1 MSSQFKIIS
10 FDSIDSTNEEAKR
23 RIKSSDISDRV
34 LITSKVQTS
43 GKGRYS
49 KGWVSADGNMFAT
62 IVIRIDIVNPL
73 YKHTQEMLSSPE
85 FSKKILGRSHEITL
99 EFDKSN
105 SGNDGTIIK
114 GKCYTSLND
123 AALYSFLTAIS
134 VGESIKDFVSD
145 DVAVKYKWPNDVMLD
160 GKKLSG
166 ILLETLKD
174 SNGCNWLIIGTGVNI
189 NNQPEDID
197 KQVTSLMKYSLEAVS
212 VESFLAK
219 FIQHFQTQE
228 KLWKNAGFA
237 CIRSAWLESAYRLG
251 DEITVNLK
259 NKVLKGKFEGIS
271 HRGELE
277 VLVDGE
283 KLLICGGEVFFG
295 E

>member
-1 MSSQFKIIS
+1 MPTQFKIIS

-23 RIKSSDISDRV
+23 RIKSGDISDRV

-62 IVIRIDIVNPL
+62 IVIRIN
-73 YKHTQEMLSSPE
+73 
-85 FSKKILGRSHEITL
+85 
-99 EFDKSN
+99 N
-105 SGNDGTIIK
+105 
-114 GKCYTSLND
+114 SLNE
-123 AALYSFLTAIS
+123 AALYSFVTAIS
-134 VGESIKDFVSD
+134 EGEAIKDFIND
-145 DVAVKYKWPNDVMLD
+145 DITVQYKWPNDVMLD

-228 KLWKNAGFA
+228 KLWKNEGFA
-237 CIRSAWLESAYRLG
+237 FIRSAWLESAYRLG

-271 HRGELE
+271 HSGELE

-295 E
+295 I